1 MNPLEL
7 WNLSREMAS
16 VSHAVFKNDIS
27 FADVNAE
34 YTHYPFT
41 SEVEVVSL
49 IERLQSELQAETP
62 DENVSTKELINKLQH
77 IIHERLKQI
86 VDTTIDEDTDNT
98 AVLTEWNTAQTVA
111 RLLLEW
117 NTEDSNTQYTDIQ
130 TEYQNI
136 APETPE
142 DAHSLLQTIQADTPK
157 EKHNKLTQKL
167 YNQQKDKQN
176 TDTPTTQSPQNT
188 ATDKH
193 HEIAR
198 KLYEAFKNRQSDV
211 SYTDVRSE
219 YNVSFPSRDVCMM
232 QVMNLNISDTDT
244 AINELAEWV
253 TEWYG
258 DEEATQELTRR
269 SPRPMGSPI

>member
-16 VSHAVFKNDIS
+16 VSHDVFKNEVS

-34 YTHYPFT
+34 YDHYPFT
-41 SEVEVVSL
+41 SEVEVISL

-62 DENVSTKELINKLQH
+62 HENISTKELINKLQH

-98 AVLTEWNTAQTVA
+98 SVLTEWNTAQTVA
-111 RLLLEW
+111 RLLLDW
-117 NTEDSNTQYTDIQ
+117 DTEDTNIEYNDIK
-130 TEYQNI
+130 TNYEDI
-136 APETPE
+136 VPESSE
-142 DAHSLLQTIQADTPK
+142 DAYSLLQTIQADTYK
-157 EKHNKLTQKL
+157 ERHNKLTKKL
-167 YNQQKDKQN
+167 YNQHKNKQTN
-176 TDTPTTQSPQNT
+176 DPSINKAKQTTTTTQ
-188 ATDKH
+188 H

-198 KLYEAFKNRQSDV
+198 KLYEAFKNRQSKV
-211 SYTDVRSE
+211 SYTDIRNE
-219 YNVSFPSRDVCMM
+219 YDVSFPSRDVCMM
-232 QVMNLNISDTDT
+232 QVMNLSNSDTDT
-244 AINELAEWV
+244 AINELADWV